1 MDFNWKAKIMKYL
14 RRSVKY
20 FFYFAI
26 LFVIIMVLMV
36 ALGAVEADIDLM
48 FTKGYESLWQI
59 ALMLVVI
66 SAAYPYF
73 GFMKKETIIP
83 GEYAGIR
90 GGIIAYMEER
100 GYMLVSEEGE
110 NLRFR
115 SRSVVRRIFRMF
127 EDDITMTRSFTG
139 FTMEGLRKDL
149 VRLSSGLE
157 YKFRNPD
164 A

>member
-1 MDFNWKAKIMKYL
+1 MKYL

-48 FTKGYESLWQI
+48 FKKGYESLWQI